1 KDQLVKMLTG
11 RQRKG
16 PNRML
21 ATYVPSRTLE
31 TWRFGMT
38 KRRTDW
44 GSLIAGLVFLG
55 LAVAFIVRGSGGWE
69 FSALWAVPVLVVGL
83 GSAVAVRVFSRK
95 AAREMDRV
103 EDASGP
109 TEERP

>member
-1 KDQLVKMLTG
+1 
-11 RQRKG
+11 
-16 PNRML
+16 
-21 ATYVPSRTLE
+21 
-31 TWRFGMT
+31 MT

-55 LAVAFIVRGSGGWE
+55 LAVAFIVRGTGGWE

-83 GSAVAVRVFSRK
+83 GTAVAVRVFSRK

-103 EDASGP
+103 ENASGP